1 MSIIEFKRILRLVRG
16 EEASQDERDEL
27 FQEVALMVLAR
38 ATSADT
44 NMQKVEVE
52 KVQDVLK
59 RVTGVEI
66 SIAEIRT
73 AASSA
78 VFETTPLKKYL
89 GSVSRSLDAASRM
102 TILDCLIEVIQ
113 SDDRISHFET
123 DYFDMVA
130 EALKA
135 KPSEVAGLVSV

>member
-1 MSIIEFKRILRLVRG
+1 MSIAEFKNVLRFVRG
-16 EEASQDERDEL
+16 EEPSQDERDEL
-27 FQEVALMVLAR
+27 LKEVALMVLAR

-44 NMQKVEVE
+44 NIQKVEVE

-66 SIAEIRT
+66 SIADIRT
-73 AASSA
+73 AANSEI
-78 VFETTPLKKYL
+78 FERKPLKKYL
-89 GSVSRSLDAASRM
+89 GSVSRSLDAGSRM
-102 TILDCLIEVIQ
+102 TILDCLVEVIQ

-135 KPSEVAGLVSV
+135 KPSEVAGLVSA